1 MFILYLVAC
10 CCIEYSEKPLL
21 TVVVTFL
28 QVMSLLRKKATD
40 A

>member
-21 TVVVTFL
+21 TVVTFL